1 MRFQLTAARLA
12 FAALVL
18 AILTA
23 AAAVTGVRLGLLSDA
38 NAGTLMVPAT
48 VLGAV
53 SLVLALVWLRAALA
67 SNKGAGKR
75 PGLAALIG
83 ALIFLYQPLSYVYA
97 GFASL
102 PIHDATTDPDD
113 PPQFVAL
120 AKVASANSRVFDG
133 AAALSATRARS
144 VTVAYALHDKYPI
157 LTKPHNG
164 LLVLPGKAYWRAYGV
179 GREAGLDHRR
189 RQRKGS
195 AHRSDVRSFWF
206 GRISDIV
213 IRVRQAGAIGSW
225 VDVRSESRE
234 AATIMAAMWRG
245 SRPSS
250 SISSCSIRHRAH
262 PIRAR
267 STRCPDAP

>member
-12 FAALVL
+12 LAVLVL

-23 AAAVTGVRLGLLSDA
+23 AAAVTGVRSGLLSDA
-38 NAGTLMVPAT
+38 NAGMLMIPAA

-53 SLVLALVWLRAALA
+53 SLVLALVWLRVALA
-67 SNKGAGKR
+67 SNKGAGMR

-83 ALIFLYQPLSYVYA
+83 ALVFLYQPLSYVYA

-120 AKVASANSRVFDG
+120 ARVGSANSRVFDG
-133 AAALSATRARS
+133 QRHIRYKGQDVS
-144 VTVAYALHDKYPI
+144 VAYALHDKYPI
-157 LTKPHNG
+157 LTKPHKG

-179 GREAGLDHRR
+179 VEKLGWTIVDASEKDLRIEAT
-189 RQRKGS
+189 S
-195 AHRSDVRSFWF
+195 RSLWF

-234 AATIMAAMWRG
+234 SGDDHGRNV
-245 SRPSS
+245 
-250 SISSCSIRHRAH
+250 
-262 PIRAR
+262 AR
-267 STRCPDAP
+267 LKTFFNYFKL